1 MIVASEQ
8 LMPHRVAIYAA
19 PAVEHLWWE
28 RGSQWLGRC
37 AFHRR
42 GLPLPHTDG
51 VNPVA
56 IQALTAEPRR
66 YGWHATLKAPMRL
79 APHVSLQHVRDSVA
93 ELCGRHRVIDLPD
106 LLVTRL
112 GGFLALCPEHPPATL
127 GALADDC
134 VRSLQPLAAPL
145 TEKELTRRRQRP
157 LTPEEDALLLA
168 WGYPWVLQRFRF
180 HFSLTG
186 SLKGTPEHEA
196 TAVER
201 LARSHFADLPPLRL
215 GHVSI
220 FVEPQAGADFELY
233 EQMELMP

>member
-1 MIVASEQ
+1 MTVASEQ

-19 PAVEHLWWE
+19 PSIDDLWWE
-28 RGSQWLGRC
+28 RGSHWLGRC

-42 GLPLPHTDG
+42 GLPLPVIDG
-51 VNPVA
+51 LDPTM

-79 APHVSLQHVRDSVA
+79 APHVSLAHVRDSVA
-93 ELCGRHRVIDLPD
+93 ELCSRHGAIDLPD
-106 LLVTRL
+106 LQVTRL
-112 GGFLALCPEHPPATL
+112 GGFLALCLEQPPPTL

-145 TEKELTRRRQRP
+145 TEKELARRRSRP
-157 LTPEEDALLLA
+157 LTPEEDALMLA

-186 SLKGTPEHEA
+186 SLKDTPEHQV
-196 TAVER
+196 TAVEQ
-201 LARSHFADLPPLRL
+201 LARSHFAGLPPLRL

-220 FVEPQAGADFELY
+220 FVEPQAGADFVLY
-233 EQMELMP
+233 EQMELKP